1 MVSLKAPVLNMC
13 NVCECYREKNNVL
26 FYLNLA
32 FLCISCQVEYIEK
45 PAAKS
50 LDTKIY
56 FYNIVCCSFFF
67 FFIKMVNNFKCV
79 SSSGI

>member
-56 FYNIVCCSFFF
+56 FLQYCLLFFF
-67 FFIKMVNNFKCV
+67 FFFFYKDGK
-79 SSSGI
+79 